1 MHNNRSTI
9 RRVVTFGLAFALGL
23 SFLTGTASAAGQR
36 STSTKE
42 RGNQGQT
49 SSTKD
54 CDGTHSSKT
63 GNGANDS
70 EPHAYNETCDEDVAS
85 GNGGGNG
92 EAGGKPCAGC
102 VGNADDK
109 NPPGQYPS
117 GPGDHNNGYECD
129 QKGRSENEGN
139 NGIGFGNP
147 AHSGCAGDDTT
158 GGEQPP
164 APVCPAAGAASM
176 TDHSFVV
183 DHKRYPHLDGNVDPK
198 DDVVADFTIAGCV
211 KLPVT
216 LIAYEIVGG
225 EKKEFDKAT
234 GNFAAGSHTLDV
246 DTPRCAFA
254 VDFIV
259 DGVVVDSDEEMNASC
274 DKPVVPATSAPVTPA
289 AVLAGVLSASVDA
302 TPAALPAAAVAETP
316 AASIIPDTP
325 AAAVRATEVQGVQL
339 ERGSVGGDD
348 PAVAGAGLART
359 GLTLL
364 PLAGLGSALCLLGIA
379 LSSAR
384 RREGGQG
391 FVTIGDRLA
400 GF

>member
-1 MHNNRSTI
+1 MQNNGNI
-9 RRVVTFGLAFALGL
+9 RRVITFGLGIALGL
-23 SFLTGTASAAGQR
+23 SFLSGPASAATANLDKG
-36 STSTKE
+36 

-54 CDGTHSSKT
+54 CDGTRNSKT

-70 EPHAYNETCDEDVAS
+70 QPHAYNETCDEDIAS

-117 GPGDHNNGYECD
+117 GPGDANNGYECD

-147 AHSGCAGDDTT
+147 AHSGCAGDDGT

-164 APVCPAAGAASM
+164 ACPAAGTAAM
-176 TDHSFVV
+176 TSHAFVV
-183 DHKRYPHLDGNVDPK
+183 DGTDVADLTGNVDPE
-198 DDVVADFTIAGCV
+198 DRVVANLTIAGCGE
-211 KLPVT
+211 LPVT
-216 LIAYEIVGG
+216 LVAYEFVGG
-225 EKKEFDKAT
+225 DKRKEFDKAT
-234 GNFAAGSHTLDV
+234 GSFVAGSHTLDV
-246 DTPRCAFA
+246 DVPRCAFA
-254 VDFIV
+254 VDFLV
-259 DGVVVDSDEEMNASC
+259 GDVVIDSDLEMNASC
-274 DKPVVPATSAPVTPA
+274 DEPIVPVTPSVA
-289 AVLAGVLSASVDA
+289 SAGVLPVVIEA

-316 AASIIPDTP
+316 AASIIPETP
-325 AAAVRATEVQGVQL
+325 AAVRSTEVLGVQL
-339 ERGSVGGDD
+339 ERGG
-348 PAVAGAGLART
+348 AVSGAGLART

-364 PLAGLGSALCLLGIA
+364 PLAGLGTALCLVGIA
-379 LSSAR
+379 LSSR
-384 RREGGQG
+384 RREDGQG
-391 FVTIGDRLA
+391 FIAIGDRLA